1 MQRMWYGIIHFAFFP
16 SFFAN
21 CIARVKRFSHDM
33 SLGCLQSHSSLAR
46 YESLLLLSIIIDINF
61 IPMFQLVNQA
71 IMHVNLPSA
80 NVTVLQLDVWAGTNS
95 IRGTNIIPISYV
107 KKKLWKRVTTS
118 HSNTCKC

>member
-1 MQRMWYGIIHFAFFP
+1 
-16 SFFAN
+16 
-21 CIARVKRFSHDM
+21 
-33 SLGCLQSHSSLAR
+33 
-46 YESLLLLSIIIDINF
+46 
-61 IPMFQLVNQA
+61 MFQQVDQA

-80 NVTVLQLDVWAGTNS
+80 NVTVLQLDVWANS

>member
-1 MQRMWYGIIHFAFFP
+1 
-16 SFFAN
+16 
-21 CIARVKRFSHDM
+21 
-33 SLGCLQSHSSLAR
+33 
-46 YESLLLLSIIIDINF
+46 
-61 IPMFQLVNQA
+61 MFQLVDQA

-80 NVTVLQLDVWAGTNS
+80 NVTVLQLDVWANS

>member
-1 MQRMWYGIIHFAFFP
+1 
-16 SFFAN
+16 
-21 CIARVKRFSHDM
+21 
-33 SLGCLQSHSSLAR
+33 
-46 YESLLLLSIIIDINF
+46 
-61 IPMFQLVNQA
+61 MFQPVDQA

-107 KKKLWKRVTTS
+107 KKKLWKRATTP